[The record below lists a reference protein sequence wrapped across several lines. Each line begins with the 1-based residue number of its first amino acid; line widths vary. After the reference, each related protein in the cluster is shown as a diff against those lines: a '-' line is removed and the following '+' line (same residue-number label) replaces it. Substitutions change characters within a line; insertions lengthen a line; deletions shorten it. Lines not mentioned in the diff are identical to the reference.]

1 MLSEV
6 MAELEALGTE
16 QNRKVYGRH
25 GAGENQFGVSFG
37 NLRKVAK
44 RLKPNNE
51 LAEAL
56 WATGNQDARILAT
69 LVADAKTLDG
79 ATLDAWANDVDYY
92 VLADMLA
99 SDLIKSGPVAKE
111 KAEAWTA
118 SHREY
123 VGQAG
128 WNLVAALAM
137 GKNDLTDEY
146 FEGYLRRIDGEIG
159 GAKNRVRHAM
169 NGALIAIGV
178 RNAALRARAEVVAA
192 KIGRVEVDHG
202 ETGCV
207 TPEAI
212 PYIERA
218 WARKKSA

>member
-16 QNRKVYGRH
+16 QNRKVYRRH
-25 GAGENQFGVSFG
+25 GAGENQFGVSFA

-69 LVADAKTLDG
+69 LVADATTLDSG
-79 ATLDAWANDVDYY
+79 MLDAWANDVDYY

-99 SDLIKSGPVAKE
+99 SDLIKGGPVAKE
-111 KAEAWTA
+111 KAEAWSA
-118 SHREY
+118 SDREY

-128 WNLVAALAM
+128 WNLIAGLAM
-137 GKNDLTDEY
+137 GRNDLPDEY
-146 FEGYLRRIDGEIG
+146 FEDYLRRIEGEIG
-159 GAKNRVRHAM
+159 GAKNRVRHAI

-178 RNAALRARAEVVAA
+178 RNAGLRARAEAVAA

-212 PYIERA
+212 PYIERT
-218 WARKKSA
+218 WARR